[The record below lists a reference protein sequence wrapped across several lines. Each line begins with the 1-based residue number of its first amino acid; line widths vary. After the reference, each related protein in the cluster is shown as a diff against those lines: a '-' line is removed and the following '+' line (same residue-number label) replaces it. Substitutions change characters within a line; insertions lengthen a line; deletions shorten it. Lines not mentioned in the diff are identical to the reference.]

1 MSGRY
6 DLLVVSEFPPGDSR
20 NSDPTRPDGEP
31 GFYLVT
37 FVLAPPGDRTY
48 RADVDFTTL
57 MNGGDSLIETGPEAR
72 IGVRHPIAKDVEL
85 RLDGN
90 VAGRL
95 AKVSLK
101 VSAEGFTDAAH
112 QAKSIV
118 LPYVSWVSYR
128 HDVAVAVAGYEVL
141 ETRSE
146 ARQWSFGWLGRIQ
159 YFNAAPEA
167 PVDPVL
173 RRLLAAYREGLTAT
187 SPLWQVLSLYKV
199 VEGAFKARNVTRSA
213 NTLGWGLVERIP
225 GKVEEVRGLDGE
237 MLASMEPYLGRKFTD
252 VRDELRPLLRNAI
265 AHLDPEGSI
274 DSDQPATEAACEQAV
289 AVLKYMAREV
299 IRTELNTAGMK
310 VSMVE

>member
-1 MSGRY
+1 MHWVSTRGVGLHSLLDRPSRVDEKVVRKRRRQARRPKNAQEDKARVEAAGSPAGSAGVPRPRMSGRY

-31 GFYLVT
+31 GLYLVT

-128 HDVAVAVAGYEVL
+128 HDVAVPVAGYEVL

-146 ARQWSFGWLGRIQ
+146 AR
-159 YFNAAPEA
+159 
-167 PVDPVL
+167 
-173 RRLLAAYREGLTAT
+173 
-187 SPLWQVLSLYKV
+187 
-199 VEGAFKARNVTRSA
+199 
-213 NTLGWGLVERIP
+213 
-225 GKVEEVRGLDGE
+225 
-237 MLASMEPYLGRKFTD
+237 
-252 VRDELRPLLRNAI
+252 
-265 AHLDPEGSI
+265 
-274 DSDQPATEAACEQAV
+274 
-289 AVLKYMAREV
+289 
-299 IRTELNTAGMK
+299 
-310 VSMVE
+310 